1 AAARSRTASHD
12 AQVGKRREFIDMR
25 GLGGFVLLAGI
36 GVGLFVY
43 FPAPVDRDTTLEQA
57 KRATSERVAA
67 RREIAIA
74 PVTATAPSNVA
85 RFSPALALSPARSNA
100 QLAASTP
107 KATAPTAKVESVANW
122 QTSVAPAGPS
132 AALEPTDPES

>member
-1 AAARSRTASHD
+1 
-12 AQVGKRREFIDMR
+12 MR

-67 RREIAIA
+67 RSETVIA
-74 PVTATAPSNVA
+74 PAPRLRRRA
-85 RFSPALALSPARSNA
+85 WRASPLP
-100 QLAASTP
+100 
-107 KATAPTAKVESVANW
+107 
-122 QTSVAPAGPS
+122 
-132 AALEPTDPES
+132 

>member
-1 AAARSRTASHD
+1 
-12 AQVGKRREFIDMR
+12 MR

-67 RREIAIA
+67 RSETVIA
-74 PVTATAPSNVA
+74 PATATAIRMASSTGSCFSRSMRRRSGSPS
-85 RFSPALALSPARSNA
+85 
-100 QLAASTP
+100 TYDI
-107 KATAPTAKVESVANW
+107 T
-122 QTSVAPAGPS
+122 
-132 AALEPTDPES
+132 